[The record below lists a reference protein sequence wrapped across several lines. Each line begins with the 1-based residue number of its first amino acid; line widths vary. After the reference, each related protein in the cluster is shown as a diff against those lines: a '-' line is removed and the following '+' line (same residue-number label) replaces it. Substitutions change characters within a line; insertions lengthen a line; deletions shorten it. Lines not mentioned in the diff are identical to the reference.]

1 MEDPTNL
8 MMITGFFTFD
18 EPLDYQTLR
27 TLLLSRLLV
36 FDRFSQ
42 RIIQPQP
49 SFRLPYWEDDPNFDI
64 DAHLHRIALPDP
76 GDQFELQELTND
88 LMSSPLDFSKPLWQF
103 HLVENYGSG
112 CALVCRL
119 HHSIADGIALVRVL
133 LALTDDEATA
143 PIPEP
148 DRRYG
153 TSEKVSAKH
162 ANAVFLKPL
171 RRYRRLKKELVRK
184 SKRTLSDPTK
194 AADAIKFG
202 VDGTAALAHLLARSP
217 DPPTLFKGKLGVRK
231 HCAWTR
237 PIPLSEVKA
246 IGKASGGTVNDVLLA
261 TVAGALGR
269 YLRRQGEPIGGLDF
283 RAVVPVNLRPP
294 DEELK
299 LGNAFGLVFLS
310 LPVGVDDPLD
320 RLNELKQRMDSIKGT
335 HEALVAFGILTAIGA
350 ATSRIQD
357 LVIKLFGMKAT
368 GVVTNVPGPREV
380 RYFAEKPIR
389 EVMFWV
395 PQSGKLGLGISILSY
410 AGEVLVGIATD
421 AGLVPDPEKI
431 VEDFTL
437 EFEAYKQLVWAA
449 DNAENGPNNSSDID
463 EHCRAFTKAGHR
475 CKNRPVEGSDYCR
488 VHVG

>member
-1 MEDPTNL
+1 MIRAMLKRSYLSPVDRAWFRMEDPTNL

-18 EPLDYQTLR
+18 EPLDYQKVKSLFLR
-27 TLLLSRLLV
+27 RLLV

-42 RIIQPQP
+42 RIVQPQP
-49 SFRLPYWEDDPNFDI
+49 SFRQPYWEDDPNFDI

-76 GDQFELQELTND
+76 GDQFELQELIND

-103 HLVENYGSG
+103 HLVENYGPG

-133 LALTDDEATA
+133 LALTDDEAT
-143 PIPEP
+143 PPVPEV
-148 DRRYG
+148 DLKYG
-153 TSEKVSAKH
+153 TAEKVPTKQGR
-162 ANAVFLKPL
+162 NGFLKPL
-171 RRYRRLKKELVRK
+171 RRFQRLKKELVRK
-184 SKRTLSDPTK
+184 GTTTISDSTK
-194 AADAIKFG
+194 AAEAIKFG
-202 VDGTAALAHLLARSP
+202 VDGTAALAHLLALSP
-217 DPPTLFKGKLGVRK
+217 DPDTLFKGELGVRK
-231 HCAWTR
+231 HCAWTK
-237 PIPLSEVKA
+237 PIPLSDVKA

-299 LGNAFGLVFLS
+299 LGNSFGLVFLS
-310 LPVGVDDPLD
+310 LPVGIDDPLD
-320 RLNELKQRMDSIKGT
+320 RLNELKLRMDAIKGT

-350 ATSRIQD
+350 ATSQIQD
-357 LVIKLFGMKAT
+357 LVVKLFGMKAT

-389 EVMFWV
+389 GVMFWV
-395 PQSGKLGLGISILSY
+395 PQSGRLGLGISLLSY

-421 AGLVPDPEKI
+421 AGLIPDPEMI
-431 VEDFTL
+431 VEDFSL
-437 EFEAYKQLVWAA
+437 EFEAYKQL
-449 DNAENGPNNSSDID
+449 I
-463 EHCRAFTKAGHR
+463 KASEKQGTVSLIPE
-475 CKNRPVEGSDYCR
+475 K
-488 VHVG
+488 